1 MATGVWRRQTPRYTV
16 PKAPLPISFWSSMS
30 DGEMR
35 QVPPL
40 SGREPEPVSDDRTVG
55 ELAGAMVDELDSE
68 LRSGGVL
75 SWVLMI
81 ARIRRESTRERRVS
95 MG

>member
-1 MATGVWRRQTPRYTV
+1 
-16 PKAPLPISFWSSMS
+16 
-30 DGEMR
+30 MR

-40 SGREPEPVSDDRTVG
+40 SGREPEPVSDDRTGG

-81 ARIRRESTRERRVS
+81 ARIRESERARERGEGFRWVE
-95 MG
+95 GVEG